1 MYRGR
6 KGSSPGRRR
15 SHPARWPLCSPIC
28 TVTLRIY
35 DGLQARL
42 AIARAEEAIA
52 RGDQVDDACVTFG
65 VVYQKRTEDKDA
77 LAAFLRAADANP
89 RNAEAYRWA
98 AVVYADRGDLVN
110 EERMARAAYEVEP
123 DDAAYALPLAH
134 LLAERL
140 GDYAGAL
147 AVETRT
153 LAAGRET
160 PA

>member
-52 RGDQVDDACVTFG
+52 RGDQVDDACVTLG

-77 LAAFLRAADANP
+77 LAAFLRAIEANP
-89 RNAEAYRWA
+89 RNAGTYRWA
-98 AVVYADRGDLVN
+98 AVVYADRGELAN
-110 EERMARAAYEVEP
+110 EYRVAAHEI
-123 DDAAYALPLAH
+123 DRLPG
-134 LLAERL
+134 RL
-140 GDYAGAL
+140 GVPL
-147 AVETRT
+147 
-153 LAAGRET
+153 
-160 PA
+160 

>member
-15 SHPARWPLCSPIC
+15 SHPARWPLCSPIG

-52 RGDQVDDACVTFG
+52 RGDQVDDACVTLG

-77 LAAFLRAADANP
+77 LAAFLRAIEANP

-98 AVVYADRGDLVN
+98 AVVYADRGELAN
-110 EERMARAAYEVEP
+110 E
-123 DDAAYALPLAH
+123 
-134 LLAERL
+134 
-140 GDYAGAL
+140 
-147 AVETRT
+147 
-153 LAAGRET
+153 
-160 PA
+160 

>member
-15 SHPARWPLCSPIC
+15 SHPARWPLWSPIC

-52 RGDQVDDACVTFG
+52 RGDQVDDACVTLG

-77 LAAFLRAADANP
+77 LAAFLRAIEANP
-89 RNAEAYRWA
+89 RNAGTYRWA
-98 AVVYADRGDLVN
+98 AVVYADRGELAN
-110 EERMARAAYEVEP
+110 EHRVAAHEIEPDYPDAWEFPYKSPYNMRGDRRASTVEQATNGHGIAAHRAA
-123 DDAAYALPLAH
+123 
-134 LLAERL
+134 
-140 GDYAGAL
+140 
-147 AVETRT
+147 
-153 LAAGRET
+153 
-160 PA
+160 